1 MQRVNFHL
9 TDEQLAW
16 LRGRQESTG
25 VPAAEQIRR
34 AIDRERA
41 MTKTI
46 TKQERNQAVRNI
58 AAVLLDGQRIDRY
71 VRLDSDGKPY
81 TTDAAEYIGP
91 GGPYNTPYVR
101 CMGFSRRPR
110 NKKAPEAT

>member
-46 TKQERNQAVRNI
+46 TKQERNQAVRC
-58 AAVLLDGQRIDRY
+58 
-71 VRLDSDGKPY
+71 
-81 TTDAAEYIGP
+81 T
-91 GGPYNTPYVR
+91 
-101 CMGFSRRPR
+101 GFSRRPR